1 MPYWIGIRSDVNF
14 SIQIKA
20 SAARELGL
28 VRKQDR
34 ARIIAAIDR
43 LADNPFRG
51 TALKGDLR
59 GLRRFR
65 VGEFR
70 IIYEVQKDALVL
82 MVVRVGRR
90 KDVYRRR
97 PR

>member
-43 LADNPFRG
+43 LADNPFR
-51 TALKGDLR
+51 
-59 GLRRFR
+59 
-65 VGEFR
+65 
-70 IIYEVQKDALVL
+70 
-82 MVVRVGRR
+82 
-90 KDVYRRR
+90 
-97 PR
+97 